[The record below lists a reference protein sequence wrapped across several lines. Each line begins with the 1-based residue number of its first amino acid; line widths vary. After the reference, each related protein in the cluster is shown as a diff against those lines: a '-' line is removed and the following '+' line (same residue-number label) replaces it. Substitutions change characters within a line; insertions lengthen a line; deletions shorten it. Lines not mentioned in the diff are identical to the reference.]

1 MNISYQKITNWFKDN
16 LKSLIVLEL
25 ICLLIAGAYF
35 LIAPRIYEAVF
46 SISLPKVLSAPT
58 VNAGP
63 GPLRLLISPQEFIRP
78 TQNPMLY
85 MPAFIQSCMGEDTNA
100 NRKQLI
106 NALQLGVQR
115 QGDAVAFTL
124 RLEGREKVQ
133 ECARLFLA
141 KVLNDLTAMQ
151 ADHVKNSNL
160 YEGKRESGNGQ
171 YLSVP
176 QVVQEVRL
184 SDSYVKPN
192 LVKLITT
199 ALLAGIILTVVLAVM
214 RKRYRA

>member
-85 MPAFIQSCMGEDTNA
+85 TPAFIQNCMGEDTNA

-106 NALQLGVQR
+106 NALQLGVQQ
-115 QGDAVAFTL
+115 QGDVVAFTL

-133 ECARLFLA
+133 ECARLLLA

-151 ADHVKNSNL
+151 ANYVKNSTL
-160 YEGKRESGNGQ
+160 YDGKRESGNGQ

-176 QVVQEVRL
+176 QIVQEIRL
-184 SDSYVKPN
+184 SDSYIKPTI
-192 LVKLITT
+192 VKLIAA
-199 ALLAGIILTVVLAVM
+199 ALLAGIGLTVVLAVM
-214 RKRYRA
+214 RRRFRA

>member
-1 MNISYQKITNWFKDN
+1 MNISYQTVIDWFKQN
-16 LKSLIVLEL
+16 FKLLISLEV
-25 ICLLIAGAYF
+25 ICLLIAGIYF
-35 LIAPRIYEAVF
+35 LLAPRIYEAVF
-46 SISLPKVLSAPT
+46 SISLPKVLSAPV
-58 VNAGP
+58 VNSKP
-63 GPLRLLISPQEFIRP
+63 SPLRLLISPQEFIRP

-85 MPAFIQSCMGEDTNA
+85 TPAFIQNCMGEDTNA

-106 NALQLGVQR
+106 NALHLGVQQ
-115 QGDAVAFTL
+115 QGDVVAFTL
-124 RLEGREKVQ
+124 RLEGREKAQ

-151 ADHVKNSNL
+151 ADHIKNSGL
-160 YEGKRESGNGQ
+160 YEGKRESGNSQ

-176 QVVQEVRL
+176 QIVQEVRL

-192 LVKLITT
+192 LVKIMTT
-199 ALLAGIILTVVLAVM
+199 ALLAGIGLTVVLAIM

>member
-1 MNISYQKITNWFKDN
+1 MNISYQKVTSWFKDN
-16 LKSLIVLEL
+16 LKSLIVIEL
-25 ICLLIAGAYF
+25 VCLLIAGIYF

-58 VNAGP
+58 VNAQP
-63 GPLRLLISPQEFIRP
+63 SPLRLLISPQEFIRP

-85 MPAFIQSCMGEDTNA
+85 TPAFIQSCMGEDSNA
-100 NRKQLI
+100 NRKRLI
-106 NALQLGVQR
+106 NALQLGVQQ
-115 QGDAVAFTL
+115 QGDVVAFTL
-124 RLEGREKVQ
+124 RLEGSEKTQ
-133 ECARLFLA
+133 ECARLFLT

-160 YEGKRESGNGQ
+160 YDGKRESGNGQ

-176 QVVQEVRL
+176 QIVQEVRL

-192 LVKLITT
+192 LVKLLTA
-199 ALLAGIILTVVLAVM
+199 ALLAGIGLTVILAIM

>member
-1 MNISYQKITNWFKDN
+1 MNISYQKITSWFKDN
-16 LKSLIVLEL
+16 LKSLIVLEV
-25 ICLLIAGAYF
+25 ICLLVAGIYF

-63 GPLRLLISPQEFIRP
+63 SPLRLLISPQEFIRP

-85 MPAFIQSCMGEDTNA
+85 TPAFIQNCMGEDTNA

-106 NALQLGVQR
+106 SALQLGVQQ
-115 QGDAVAFTL
+115 QGDVVAFTL
-124 RLEGREKVQ
+124 RLEGRDKVQ

-151 ADHVKNSNL
+151 ANYVKSSTL
-160 YEGKRESGNGQ
+160 YDGKRESGNGQ

-176 QVVQEVRL
+176 QIVQEVRL

-192 LVKLITT
+192 LVKLMTT
-199 ALLAGIILTVVLAVM
+199 ALLAGIGLTVVLAVM

>member
-1 MNISYQKITNWFKDN
+1 MNINYQKVTSWFKDN
-16 LKSLIVLEL
+16 LKSLIIIEL
-25 ICLLIAGAYF
+25 ICLLIAGVYF
-35 LIAPRIYEAVF
+35 FITPRIYEAVF

-58 VNAGP
+58 VNAYP

-85 MPAFIQSCMGEDTNA
+85 TPAFIQNCMGEDTNT

-106 NALQLGVQR
+106 SALQLGVQQR
-115 QGDAVAFTL
+115 GDVVAFTL
-124 RLEGREKVQ
+124 RLEGRKKTQ
-133 ECARLFLA
+133 ECAHLLLT

-151 ADHVKNSNL
+151 ANYVKSSTF
-160 YEGKRESGNGQ
+160 YDGKRESGNGQ

-176 QVVQEVRL
+176 QIVQEVRL
-184 SDSYVKPN
+184 SDSFIKPN
-192 LVKLITT
+192 LVKLIAT
-199 ALLAGIILTVVLAVM
+199 ALLAGIGLTVVLAVM

>member
-1 MNISYQKITNWFKDN
+1 MNISYQRVIDWFKHN
-16 LKSLIVLEL
+16 FKLLISLEVT
-25 ICLLIAGAYF
+25 CLLIAGIYF
-35 LIAPRIYEAVF
+35 LLAPRIYEVVF
-46 SISLPKVLSAPT
+46 AISLPKVLSAPV
-58 VNAGP
+58 VNSKP
-63 GPLRLLISPQEFIRP
+63 SPLRLLISPQEFIRP

-85 MPAFIQSCMGEDTNA
+85 TPAFIQNCMGEDTNA

-106 NALQLGVQR
+106 NALQLGVQQ
-115 QGDAVAFTL
+115 QGDVVAFTL

-133 ECARLFLA
+133 ECARLFLV

-160 YEGKRESGNGQ
+160 YDGKRESGNGQ

-176 QVVQEVRL
+176 QIIQEVRL

-192 LVKLITT
+192 LVKLLTT
-199 ALLAGIILTVVLAVM
+199 ALLAGIGLTVVLAVM
-214 RKRYRA
+214 RKRYSA